1 MQSDCK
7 MTIALLQNKTG
18 KQSDNTHF
26 VFLFKLF
33 DILLYYSKLPHIR
46 AFSNFPHQTHL
57 WWLFSSLG

>member
-26 VFLFKLF
+26 VFLLNYLIFYCIIKSF
-33 DILLYYSKLPHIR
+33 RTS
-46 AFSNFPHQTHL
+46 
-57 WWLFSSLG
+57 